1 MSIPS
6 IPSGRAQVSG
16 PPESV
21 ERFVAE
27 LAADGVFARR
37 VNSSGVAFHSQYI
50 AAAAPQLRASLLQV
64 IPQPKPRS
72 ARWLSSSLPR
82 EQWGSELGECGA
94 VRARPPPRGC
104 GWGRRMTP
112 DPDARVLQRG

>member
-1 MSIPS
+1 M
-6 IPSGRAQVSG
+6 
-16 PPESV
+16 
-21 ERFVAE
+21 AE

-94 VRARPPPRGC
+94 RPPPRVAGG
-104 GWGRRMTP
+104 GWRVGVRGA

>member
-94 VRARPPPRGC
+94 VRGAASSPRVRVGAA
-104 GWGRRMTP
+104 P